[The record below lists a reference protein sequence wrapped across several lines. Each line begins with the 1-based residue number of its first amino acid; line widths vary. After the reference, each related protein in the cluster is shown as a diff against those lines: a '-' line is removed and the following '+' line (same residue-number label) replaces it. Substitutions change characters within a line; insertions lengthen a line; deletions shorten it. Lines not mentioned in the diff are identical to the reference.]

1 MMMEPARAT
10 SAATSPRHCLDVGDL
25 TDAEVASIFHRALR
39 FRELFERRGPRI
51 AKALPPTLRGQ
62 AVATVFFEP
71 STRTRL
77 SFELAAQR
85 LQALA
90 LPFDTERSSLRKSE
104 TLADTLR
111 TLEAMGVTVAV
122 LRHPDNDVFRALP
135 ELRLSLINAGNG
147 TQAHPTQ
154 ALLDAFTLS
163 LRWPELPGRT
173 VVIAGDVAHSRVA
186 RSSARLLIRLGVQ
199 VIFTGPPCFRP
210 DAAAAEIPGAVALP
224 LDEALPRADALMCLR
239 IQRERHRGA
248 PDAGSAAAAGPGE
261 SDGYLARYGLTE
273 ERFQA
278 LKPSCLLLHP
288 GPVNRDLEIASA
300 LVEHPRS
307 LILEQVNSGV
317 FVRMAL
323 LEWVTGVLP

>member
-1 MMMEPARAT
+1 MEPAMPTAVA
-10 SAATSPRHCLDVGDL
+10 SSPRHCLDVGDL
-25 TDAEVASIFHRALR
+25 TDVEVDHIFQRARR

-51 AKALPPTLRGQ
+51 ALPPTLRGQ

-85 LQALA
+85 LQAVA
-90 LPFDTERSSLRKSE
+90 LPFDIERSSLRKSE

-135 ELRLSLINAGNG
+135 PGLRLSLINAGNG

-154 ALLDAFTLS
+154 ALLDTFTLS
-163 LRWPELPGRT
+163 LRWPELTGKV

-186 RSSARLLIRLGVQ
+186 RSSARLLLRLGARVL
-199 VIFTGPPCFRP
+199 FTGPPCFLP
-210 DAAAAEIPGAVALP
+210 ASAASEIPGASCAP
-224 LDEALPRADALMCLR
+224 LEDALPRADALMCLR
-239 IQRERHRGA
+239 IQRERHVGEAA
-248 PDAGSAAAAGPGE
+248 PGSDE

-273 ERFQA
+273 ARFHE

-307 LILEQVNSGV
+307 LILEQVHSGV

-323 LEWVTGVLP
+323 LEWVTGVMP